1 MSMFEKRQ
9 GIVVWLHTLKQL
21 KMLRKFGNVHYV
33 SKRLKYVVLYCNMDV
48 VEQTIQKL
56 SSYSFVKH
64 VEPSYKPFL
73 KLEFE
78 SKVDKAKEYDYK
90 IGL

>member
-48 VEQTIQKL
+48 VEQTIQRL